1 MVLSFVC
8 QGINIS
14 HFRKR
19 KIIFKMPFWG
29 DMLVPWRVISL
40 LIPPYPKLPLRDP
53 SQMQFDLLWI
63 RDGFVRCVFFVG
75 PKSYPLPMYPYGKS
89 LYKAYMDVSE
99 NSGTPKSSHFNRVF
113 HYKPSILGYLY
124 FWKHPYG
131 GIYGWKRN
139 PRIHTQYIPWVHLLG
154 PVRGTPNLSPEWPWM
169 SGKSYM

>member
-1 MVLSFVC
+1 MYNRMGLMVTL

-14 HFRKR
+14 HLGKR

-40 LIPPYPKLPLRDP
+40 QKRNSIPPYPKLPLRDP

-99 NSGTPKSSHFNRVF
+99 NSGTPKSSILIGF
-113 HYKPSILGYLY
+113 SIINHP
-124 FWKHPYG
+124 FWGTSIFGNTHIRPIYMV
-131 GIYGWKRN
+131 GIYG
-139 PRIHTQYIPWVHLLG
+139 
-154 PVRGTPNLSPEWPWM
+154 
-169 SGKSYM
+169 